1 MCGFVGIVNFNKSP
15 VDIGVLSKMTE
26 IQKHRGPDDEGRTL
40 FSLNDG
46 TFKVIPRDC
55 RDGKM
60 AFSGGLGF
68 NRLSI
73 LDLSS
78 HGSQLWS
85 VPTKMQSSHSMEK
98 FTTFELRPELE
109 QKAIPSGAIPIQ
121 R

>member
-60 AFSGGLGF
+60 LF
-68 NRLSI
+68 
-73 LDLSS
+73 
-78 HGSQLWS
+78 
-85 VPTKMQSSHSMEK
+85 
-98 FTTFELRPELE
+98 PEVWF
-109 QKAIPSGAIPIQ
+109 
-121 R
+121 